1 MGTGE
6 VDALHAKLGT
16 TSLPVQF
23 SYEPY
28 VPAKRNT
35 VTSTANCV
43 VTQAPRTHQIVHGE
57 GGISWGITAATPAEF
72 KTLFDLYNTA
82 SLTPYLFEGYYGEKY
97 TVLFSQFD
105 QPSVRARL
113 FELSG
118 FFQVV
123 CQVQDYQSTG
133 NGGYNTSCTGGFAT

>member
-1 MGTGE
+1 M
-6 VDALHAKLGT
+6 ALQASLGG
-16 TSLPVQF
+16 TSLPVQL

-43 VTQAPRTHQIVHGE
+43 VIQAPRTSQIVHGE
-57 GGISWGITAATPAEF
+57 GGVSWTIQAATGDEF
-72 KTLFDLYNTA
+72 KTLFDLYNTDA
-82 SLTPYLFEGYYGEKY
+82 LTPYLFIGYYGDEY
-97 TVLFSQFD
+97 TVLFTQFD
-105 QPSVRARL
+105 QPTVKSRL

-123 CQVQDYQSTG
+123 CEVQSYQSTG
-133 NGGYNTSCTGGFAT
+133 NSGYNVSCTGGVTP